1 MTTAEVKSPTATQE
15 KAERNIGFTAE
26 EKKGIENHRKI
37 AEQLQQA
44 AKYHL
49 EAAKNHEA
57 GNHEKAYQ
65 NTFQAIGYSTLAN
78 ELQKE
83 DAKQHAMT
91 AEAFKA

>member
-15 KAERNIGFTAE
+15 KTEKNSVLTAE
-26 EKKGIENHRKI
+26 AKRGIENHRKI

-65 NTFQAIGYSTLAN
+65 NTFQAIGYNTLAN

-83 DAKQHAMT
+83 DAKQHAIN
-91 AEAFKA
+91 AEASRA